1 MTVVIS
7 YTFGTNIFVQD
18 KQVLGIPQVFV
29 TFSDNLRSVSV
40 KGRDAQDVLD
50 IAQRSYLDR
59 NYKPGWD
66 IESVQLVENKILEES
81 YR

>member
-1 MTVVIS
+1 MNIYYRYIS
-7 YTFGTNIFVQD
+7 LLSHNEIHTHFSPKNDFI
-18 KQVLGIPQVFV
+18 V

>member
-1 MTVVIS
+1 VNIYYRYIS
-7 YTFGTNIFVQD
+7 LSSHNEIHTHFSPKYDFI
-18 KQVLGIPQVFV
+18 V